1 MKTRPGMYIAFFVG
15 LLWACELFAAETY
28 GGKNNQAQ
36 ETGTSSDTAIV
47 FYGKVIDQ
55 YGQPVARAK
64 VTGGKEYFST
74 YSMRFFGVETVKA
87 ETDDAG
93 NFIFTGLLIKKL
105 YIKSI
110 EKRCY
115 DAAPE
120 SCTRSYS
127 YDEGSEDPLFKPA
140 PDKPVVFVLNK
151 KCDPGL
157 VANKKCRML
166 LRPIW
171 EGFTVD
177 LFNGFSDPLTKISK
191 DETGPDIRVS
201 IVQSQNQDY
210 YEMAIAAPG
219 ENNGLAEKEG
229 EPHVAPARGYMS
241 ALVYSFKKGP
251 EAKAVLYHKGR
262 GGKVYSRLEITLIP
276 VSEGIRVNG
285 ELFTNIEGLHNTDFD
300 RLYTEEEIG
309 KIMGKRLSYGA
320 RGYREAVTDILQNTI
335 QKKP

>member
-1 MKTRPGMYIAFFVG
+1 MKTRTGMYIAFLAG
-15 LLWACELFAAETY
+15 LLWTCEIFAAESY
-28 GGKNNQAQ
+28 GGKNDQAQ
-36 ETGTSSDTAIV
+36 QTGTSSDTAII

-64 VTGGKEYFST
+64 ITGGKEYFST
-74 YSMRFFGVETVKA
+74 YSVRFFGVETVKT

-110 EKRCY
+110 EKRCH

-120 SCTRSYS
+120 SCVRSYS
-127 YDEGSEDPLFKPA
+127 YDEGGKEPLFKPA

-166 LRPIW
+166 LRPIV

-177 LFNGFSDPLTKISK
+177 LFNGFSDPVTKISK
-191 DETGPDIRVS
+191 DGTGPDMRVS
-201 IVQSQNQDY
+201 IAQGQNQDF
-210 YEMAIAAPG
+210 YEMEIAAPG

-229 EPHVAPARGYMS
+229 EPHIAPDRGYMP
-241 ALVYSFKKGP
+241 ALAYTFKKGA

-262 GGKVYSRLEITLIP
+262 GGRVYSRLEITIKP
-276 VSEGIRVNG
+276 VSEGVRVNG
-285 ELFTNIEGLHNTDFD
+285 ELFTNIQGLHNTDFD

-309 KIMGKRLSYGA
+309 RITGKRLSYGA
-320 RGYREAVTDILQNTI
+320 RGYREAVTDILKNTI